1 LIAAQDTGCADRHIL
16 PPLLKRL
23 ALPADVS
30 RGMKPK
36 SGSLLVKFASKAAEL
51 YSADLH
57 RFLVRRMHRPDDIQ
71 DLAQEVYVRLLKIE
85 NGEFVQNPKAYIL
98 QTASHV
104 AHDYLEKDRRAEDH
118 VVVDSEMA
126 DEAAERLGDDP
137 SCDLARRLSSEEQLN
152 AALAK
157 LSPIHQTVLLM
168 FYREGYSYEEIAQQ
182 LKVTIRQV
190 KRYLANAKKEL
201 MEIDW
206 HWD

>member
-1 LIAAQDTGCADRHIL
+1 
-16 PPLLKRL
+16 
-23 ALPADVS
+23 
-30 RGMKPK
+30 MKPK
-36 SGSLLVKFASKAAEL
+36 SGSLLSKFATKAAEL

-57 RFLVRRMHRPDDIQ
+57 RFLARRMHRPDDIQ
-71 DLAQEVYVRLLKIE
+71 DLAQEVYVRLLKID
-85 NGEFVQNPKAYIL
+85 NGEFVLNPKAYVL

-104 AHDYLEKDRRAEDH
+104 AHDYLKKDRRAQEH
-118 VVVDSEMA
+118 VVFDSEIVEEVA
-126 DEAAERLGDDP
+126 EQLSDEP
-137 SCDLARRLSSEEQLN
+137 SFDLARRLSSQEQLN

-168 FYREGYSYEEIAQQ
+168 CYREEYSYEEIARE

-206 HWD
+206 QWD